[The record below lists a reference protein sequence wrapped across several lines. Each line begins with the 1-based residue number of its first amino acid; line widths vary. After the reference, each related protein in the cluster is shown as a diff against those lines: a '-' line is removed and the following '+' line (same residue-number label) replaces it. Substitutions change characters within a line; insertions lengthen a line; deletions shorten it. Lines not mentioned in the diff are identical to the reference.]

1 MTSVFNDTRR
11 YVEFT
16 HISDDRL
23 VPAFDDTPSI
33 IALPTRQLQPIIL
46 NYRRPTSQ
54 RPQCFT
60 YFSLVIIYSRRWPFT
75 AAPAHTSGCLDT
87 CLDTYTITNRIHTCT
102 HDQFIVVH
110 TFYFTIDTVQ
120 FYLPRICIYCLLFSL
135 LVKSFLYTHILPVWS
150 LLSCHVHNFVVS
162 ITNVVSI
169 ILYCGRRL

>member
-1 MTSVFNDTRR
+1 VQ
-11 YVEFT
+11 FT

-46 NYRRPTSQ
+46 NYRRPTSR

-110 TFYFTIDTVQ
+110 TFHFAIDTVQ

-135 LVKSFLYTHILPVWS
+135 LVSHLLYAHILPVWS
-150 LLSCHVHNFVVS
+150 LLSCHVYNFVVS
-162 ITNVVSI
+162 IINVVSI
-169 ILYCGRRL
+169 ILYCCLLCRRL